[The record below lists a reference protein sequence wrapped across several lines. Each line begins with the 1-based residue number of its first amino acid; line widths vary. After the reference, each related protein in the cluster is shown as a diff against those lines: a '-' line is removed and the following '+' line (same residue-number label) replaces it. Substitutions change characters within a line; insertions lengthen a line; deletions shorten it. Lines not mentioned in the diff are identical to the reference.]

1 MDITQIATLSQRVDG
16 SYVINNEFHVPNND
30 EFAELYAQ
38 CAAYATAHPEIV
50 TQEPAPIPP
59 TTADILTR
67 LRELRNVRL
76 DATDKYLLPDYP
88 ISAADLSAVKTYR
101 QILRDLP
108 AQPGAP
114 WDGGG
119 EMTPWPELPT
129 LG

>member
-1 MDITQIATLSQRVDG
+1 MDITQIKTLSQRVDG
-16 SYVINNEFHVPNND
+16 SYVINDEYHVPNND

-50 TQEPAPIPP
+50 TQEPEPTPQ
-59 TTADILTR
+59 TTADILAR
-67 LRELRNVRL
+67 LRHMRDALL
-76 DATDKYLLPDYP
+76 SATDKYMISDYP
-88 ISAADLSAVKTYR
+88 IRAADLAAVKAYR

-119 EMTPWPELPT
+119 ELTPWPVNPKE
-129 LG
+129 